1 MLQAQCVNSGALYAE
16 TPVGARMTANL
27 ASLPKRGRPSRREPI
42 FESALRLFRE
52 RGFHATSINEIGADA
67 NVTGPAIYAHF
78 ASKGGVLAEAIREG
92 CRRISDALNEALAD
106 DDLSAD
112 EALEKLV
119 RAYVRVALENAD
131 MTACYVLE
139 LRHVDA
145 EQRGPLQRA
154 ARHLC
159 DLWREKLT
167 AVRPE
172 LGREQA
178 DTMVQ
183 MAIFSI
189 VSLCMMPSRIDRQSL
204 IELASQQVMHGLLGT
219 DPIPTRV

>member
-1 MLQAQCVNSGALYAE
+1 M
-16 TPVGARMTANL
+16 
-27 ASLPKRGRPSRREPI
+27 
-42 FESALRLFRE
+42 
-52 RGFHATSINEIGADA
+52 
-67 NVTGPAIYAHF
+67 
-78 ASKGGVLAEAIREG
+78 
-92 CRRISDALNEALAD
+92 
-106 DDLSAD
+106 
-112 EALEKLV
+112 
-119 RAYVRVALENAD
+119 RVALENSD
-131 MTACYVLE
+131 MNACYVLE

-154 ARHLC
+154 AQRLC
-159 DLWREKLT
+159 ELWREKLI

-172 LGREQA
+172 LGPEQA

-204 IELASQQVMHGLLGT
+204 IELASQQVIHGLLGT

>member
-1 MLQAQCVNSGALYAE
+1 
-16 TPVGARMTANL
+16 MTANL

-92 CRRISDALNEALAD
+92 CRRISDALNESLAD

>member
-1 MLQAQCVNSGALYAE
+1 
-16 TPVGARMTANL
+16 MTADL

-52 RGFHATSINEIGADA
+52 RGFHATAINDIGADA
-67 NVTGPAIYAHF
+67 DVTGPAIYSHF
-78 ASKGGVLAEAIREG
+78 TSKGDLLAEAIREG
-92 CRRISDALNEALAD
+92 CYRIGNALNEALAA

-112 EALEKLV
+112 EALESLV
-119 RAYVRVALENAD
+119 HAYVRVALENAD
-131 MTACYVLE
+131 MNACYVLE
-139 LRHVDA
+139 LRNVDA
-145 EQRGPLQRA
+145 EKRGPLQRA
-154 ARHLC
+154 ARRLC
-159 DLWREKLT
+159 DLWREKLI

-189 VSLCMMPSRIDRQSL
+189 VSLCMMPSRIDRESL
-204 IELASQQVMHGLLGT
+204 VELASQQVMNGLLGT
-219 DPIPTRV
+219 DPISIRN

>member
-1 MLQAQCVNSGALYAE
+1 
-16 TPVGARMTANL
+16 MTANPT
-27 ASLPKRGRPSRREPI
+27 SLPKRGRPSRREPI

-52 RGFHATSINEIGADA
+52 RGFHATAINDIGADA
-67 NVTGPAIYAHF
+67 DVTGPAIYSYF
-78 ASKGGVLAEAIREG
+78 TSKGELLAAASREG
-92 CRRISDALNEALAD
+92 CYRIGNALNEALAA

-112 EALEKLV
+112 EALESLV

-131 MTACYVLE
+131 MNACYVLE
-139 LRHVDA
+139 LRNV
-145 EQRGPLQRA
+145 ETERRGPLQRA
-154 ARHLC
+154 ARRLC
-159 DLWREKLT
+159 DLWREKLI

-189 VSLCMMPSRIDRQSL
+189 VSLCMMPSRIDRESL

-219 DPIPTRV
+219 ESISIRN